1 MEFKIESLNR
11 LISGSLVT
19 SHRDNTVIVTIN
31 GNERSLKLIKMNG
44 NELEFI
50 LDNKFYTAR
59 VIEALSSHIKVSING
74 QQVYLKKHSRLADI
88 LGKSLSRSDRG
99 SSESRLS
106 SQIPGRVVGIMVK
119 VGEEIKKGD
128 SIAVLESMKMQ
139 IAVKAH
145 KDGIIKEIKVK
156 EGSTVARNDIIATI
170 E

>member
-1 MEFKIESLNR
+1 MEFKIESLSQ
-11 LISGSLVT
+11 LICGSLVT
-19 SHRDNTVIVTIN
+19 SHQDNKVIVTIN
-31 GNERSLKLIKMNG
+31 GYERSLKLIKMNG

-50 LDNKFYTAR
+50 LDNKFYIAR

-88 LGKSLSRSDRG
+88 LGKSLSRSNRDLG
-99 SSESRLS
+99 ENRLT

-128 SIAVLESMKMQ
+128 SIAVIESMKMQ

-156 EGSTVARNDIIATI
+156 DGSTVARNDVIATI